1 MHQNKLT
8 YQIIKLT
15 MTTETIECCICYE
28 IIGEKNNCVTP
39 CGHKFCFV
47 CLTKALTNNNTCP
60 CCREVLLESSEEDED
75 DESEW
80 EENSFTDDDDDNSD
94 QEDEEDEYDI
104 NVRNTGREMKVEDF
118 TDNTLELYKKMRE
131 RGLTKKELMQSVL
144 SYFVVF
150 GNPDLSGE
158 LFAQTEE
165 INDKISKILKDSV
178 LELNKELKEKESL
191 NKEQMMFLKEDK
203 ERNIN
208 ALDMIALNYA

>member
-1 MHQNKLT
+1 MS
-8 YQIIKLT
+8 
-15 MTTETIECCICYE
+15 TETIECCICYE

-60 CCREVLLESSEEDED
+60 CCREVLLEASEEDED

-80 EENSFTDDDDDNSD
+80 EENSNSDDEDDNSD

-104 NVRNTGREMKVEDF
+104 NIRNTGREMKVEDF

-131 RGLTKKELMQSVL
+131 RGITKKELMQSVL

-150 GNPDLSGE
+150 GNPDLSEE
-158 LFAQTEE
+158 LFTQTEQ

-178 LELNKELKEKESL
+178 LDLNKELKEKESL

>member
-1 MHQNKLT
+1 MS
-8 YQIIKLT
+8 
-15 MTTETIECCICYE
+15 TETIECCICFE
-28 IIGEKNNCVTP
+28 AIGEKNNCVTP

-80 EENSFTDDDDDNSD
+80 EENSNSDDEDDNSD

-104 NVRNTGREMKVEDF
+104 SIRNIGREMKVEDF

-131 RGLTKKELMQSVL
+131 RGVTKKELMQSVL

-150 GNPDLSGE
+150 GDPDLSEE
-158 LFAQTEE
+158 LFTQTEE
-165 INDKISKILKDSV
+165 INEKISKILKESA

-191 NKEQMMFLKEDK
+191 MKEQMMFLKEDK

>member
-1 MHQNKLT
+1 MS
-8 YQIIKLT
+8 
-15 MTTETIECCICYE
+15 TETIECCICFE
-28 IIGEKNNCVTP
+28 VIGEKNNCVTP

-60 CCREVLLESSEEDED
+60 CCREVLLEASEEDED

-80 EENSFTDDDDDNSD
+80 EENSNSDDEDDNSD

-104 NVRNTGREMKVEDF
+104 NIRNTGREMKVEDF
-118 TDNTLELYKKMRE
+118 TDNTLVLYKKMRE
-131 RGLTKKELMQSVL
+131 RGITKKELMQSVL

-150 GNPDLSGE
+150 GNPDLSEE

-178 LELNKELKEKESL
+178 LDLNKELKEKESL